1 MPEVRLER
9 AAATE
14 LDKLPLRIHGRM
26 LKLFERLGDWPSI
39 SGVKAL
45 SGRLAGKYRL
55 RTGDYRLQFRLEDGV
70 VIVERIGKRDG
81 FYDE

>member
-14 LDKLPLRIHGRM
+14 LDKLPLPIIGRM
-26 LKLFERLGDWPSI
+26 SKLFERLGDWPSI

-45 SGRLAGKYRL
+45 TGPLAGKYRL

-70 VIVERIGKRDG
+70 VIVERIGHRDG